1 MLSTLESYSL
11 SLFLSPRDKSLRK
24 KSIRCDAMARKALE
38 LIWFIYQTN
47 NILIAV
53 KRFELSEWSEKSG
66 GGGRAVAIN

>member
-1 MLSTLESYSL
+1 
-11 SLFLSPRDKSLRK
+11 
-24 KSIRCDAMARKALE
+24 MARKALE

-66 GGGRAVAIN
+66 GGGGD